1 MRISWLESAKQDVE
15 NAEPALRARVESEL
29 PVAFA
34 DSVPANAV
42 STASGVLMVELPCG
56 VEVDF
61 ERTGDGVRI
70 VYVAF

>member
-1 MRISWLESAKQDVE
+1 MRVTWLDTAREDVE
-15 NAEPALRARVESEL
+15 NADPAIRGRIESEI
-29 PVAFA
+29 PFAFA

-42 STASGVLMVELPCG
+42 RMATGVLMVELPCG

-70 VYVAF
+70 VYVKL